1 MHLVEGDERLPG
13 VAAVRDRVP
22 RYHRHVHGALH
33 EAPGE
38 AVRPRLPGAEAR
50 LVPPHPHAPS
60 DERVVQGLGHREIA
74 ADSTRR
80 HHIVYRERRHAH
92 RCQ

>member
-1 MHLVEGDERLPG
+1 
-13 VAAVRDRVP
+13 
-22 RYHRHVHGALH
+22 
-33 EAPGE
+33 
-38 AVRPRLPGAEAR
+38 
-50 LVPPHPHAPS
+50 
-60 DERVVQGLGHREIA
+60 VQGLGHREIA